1 MKGKLHS
8 ENNYVARSL
17 QMDGGCAPS
26 NAHQKVTSPH
36 DLSCLPIMRRSSISK
51 QTGWHILETVSFFP
65 SHSCL
70 CPMGSWTKWLWSW
83 WQRWGLCMNLTT
95 WTTIPQGWP
104 GYGCYWV
111 PYLPTVETNI
121 KPRYFTIPQGDLLTT
136 LWPVYYIG
144 PLFPVKSNA
153 LSLLEY
159 SGYGFAFLAHKASA
173 KATIC
178 GLIEYHYHGTPHNM
192 LLTSN
197 SLYSQRNMTVSS
209 RSWKPLVLPCS
220 PSSWSSW
227 PDRKMEWSFQEK
239 VTVTLRWQQTG
250 VMDSP

>member
-111 PYLPTVETNI
+111 PYLPTVETTI
-121 KPRYFTIPQGDLLTT
+121 KPQIFHHSSG
-136 LWPVYYIG
+136 WPFNNLV
-144 PLFPVKSNA
+144 A
-153 LSLLEY
+153 SLLY
-159 SGYGFAFLAHKASA
+159 WTTF
-173 KATIC
+173 
-178 GLIEYHYHGTPHNM
+178 
-192 LLTSN
+192 
-197 SLYSQRNMTVSS
+197 SS
-209 RSWKPLVLPCS
+209 KEQCFVL
-220 PSSWSSW
+220 
-227 PDRKMEWSFQEK
+227 
-239 VTVTLRWQQTG
+239 TG
-250 VMDSP
+250 VFWLWICLSCT